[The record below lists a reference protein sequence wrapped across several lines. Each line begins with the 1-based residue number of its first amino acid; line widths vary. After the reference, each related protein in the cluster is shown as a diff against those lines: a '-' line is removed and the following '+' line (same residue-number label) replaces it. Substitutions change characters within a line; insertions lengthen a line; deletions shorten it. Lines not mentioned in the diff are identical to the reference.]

1 MFLRLQKVL
10 FLVLTLSV
18 FATPAFAL
26 TRGQTRELQEK
37 LILLGYEPGPIDG
50 AYGRQT
56 RAAVR
61 KFQKDAE
68 IRVDG
73 VVGRQTLGA
82 LDEFVA
88 RGNAAGQKPQAANIQ
103 LDIYEDV
110 LTDRLMS
117 GSVTLPSRFAKV
129 ELTRAGAGRYTLA
142 INGNVVA
149 TSPGGNGL
157 PRISHTFE
165 MPGEDA
171 YVFASMAGRRQ
182 GCRLEHTLVVVRQD
196 GSFMP
201 PTPVGNCQ
209 EILNARV
216 QDNTFVMSF
225 PPEHVPSWR
234 LEESWVYYNG
244 QIERK

>member
-1 MFLRLQKVL
+1 MSLRLQTVL
-10 FLVLTLSV
+10 CLALTLTV
-18 FATPAFAL
+18 LATPALAL
-26 TRGQTRELQEK
+26 PRGQTRELQEK

-61 KFQKDAE
+61 AFQRDAG

-73 VVGRQTLGA
+73 VVGRETLGA
-82 LDEFVA
+82 LEEFVA
-88 RGNAAGQKPQAANIQ
+88 RGNAAGQRPLAANIQ

-117 GSVTLPSRFAKV
+117 GTATLPSRFAKV
-129 ELTRAGAGRYTLA
+129 EVSRAGAGRYTLSV
-142 INGNVVA
+142 NGNVVA
-149 TSPGGNGL
+149 STSGGKGL
-157 PRISHTFE
+157 PRISHPFQ

-171 YVFASMAGRRQ
+171 YIFASMAGRA

-196 GSFMP
+196 GSVLP
-201 PTPVGNCQ
+201 PSPVGNCK

-216 QDNTFVMSF
+216 QDNTLVMSF
-225 PPEHVPSWR
+225 PPENVPSWR
-234 LEESWVYYNG
+234 LEESWVYYDG